1 MASKTFFACAT
12 FLFRFS
18 EQSLHPIQLFFFLLK
33 VEGIVIILLACVVT
47 TITGLSMSA
56 ISTNGNIKGGKA
68 EKCLANESFALF
80 IIIAYYKYEMEFC
93 HLTL

>member
-33 VEGIVIILLACVVT
+33 VENLLMAVKQCDQE
-47 TITGLSMSA
+47 L
-56 ISTNGNIKGGKA
+56 
-68 EKCLANESFALF
+68 
-80 IIIAYYKYEMEFC
+80 
-93 HLTL
+93 